1 MTGRE
6 LGPQDV
12 GKIVECPKCHERGR
26 VAIVTAKVGG
36 RVYRYLAV
44 RHPRGA
50 GKSKRCIIR
59 RLDVAKVTKEE
70 KVTKEKL
77 AEGPIDV
84 AMLKARVEQ
93 LEREKE
99 QLERENAQLRAQLE
113 QLKPVQ
119 EWLMYAR
126 QNSIVVG
133 EGEADAIFKFYQDR
147 KGYTAEERDI
157 AQSIVQPLFIRGLS
171 GEVTTIVYGS
181 LPAF

>member
-1 MTGRE
+1 MTERE

-12 GKIVECPKCHERGR
+12 GKIVVCPKCGERGR
-26 VAIVTAKVGG
+26 VTIITAKLEG

-59 RLDVAKVTKEE
+59 RLDVA

-113 QLKPVQ
+113 ALKPVQ
-119 EWLMYAR
+119 EWIMYAR

-133 EGEADAIFKFYQDR
+133 EDEADAIFKFYQDR

-181 LPAF
+181 LPVL